1 VVVAFRAGTLPPHA
15 VLRGRFG
22 TTAWEHEL
30 TVQRAVDNAGLATHW
45 ARAKIAALLDA
56 RRGGAEDEA
65 IRHAV
70 LDVALTHHL
79 VSPYTSLVA
88 VDITPVRPEG
98 AGLSSHPMPTNLPHG
113 WDVFGLGQGA
123 TDAPMHLL
131 LGGVAL
137 LSAAALLLA
146 RRRRAV
152 AMLVG
157 LRRGGA

>member
-1 VVVAFRAGTLPPHA
+1 VA
-15 VLRGRFG
+15 
-22 TTAWEHEL
+22 
-30 TVQRAVDNAGLATHW
+30 DNAGLATHW

-88 VDITPVRPEG
+88 VDITPARPEG

-113 WDVFGLGQGA
+113 WDYTEVFGLGQGA